1 MFDRTGQ
8 GLSKGVQL
16 NKIQLKLTELF
27 NINGGRVRENGN
39 KMRMKMAAETE
50 SDETGSK

>member
-1 MFDRTGQ
+1 M
-8 GLSKGVQL
+8 
-16 NKIQLKLTELF
+16 
-27 NINGGRVRENGN
+27 NGGRVRENGN